1 MSKKDTISKIY
12 MSKNEIFADAVNF
25 YFFDGKQTV
34 RPEHLRELSPEELA
48 LPYGKEG
55 QSGQPATFPVQ
66 KYRDILKECAIKEN
80 NGTIYVI
87 YGIEVQ
93 SSVHYAMPV
102 RNMLYDAL
110 HYAAQ
115 VSEIVSEHRKNRD
128 YGMDTGEFLSG
139 FYRSDRLYPVHT
151 MVIYFGAR
159 TWDGP
164 RSLKEM
170 LRLPEKNVF
179 FNDYRLNLLV
189 PAEVEDF
196 GKFHTQLGGV
206 LEFLKVMEDKEE
218 LADLIRRKK
227 DFFQELP
234 REAAEVLRAFAK
246 TDIKISGSEEEV
258 DMCRG
263 IDEMMEDV
271 REELIRNFIREGT
284 PYDITRRCVL
294 REGMSEE
301 QFQKIWASER
311 KIAN

>member
-1 MSKKDTISKIY
+1 
-12 MSKNEIFADAVNF
+12 
-25 YFFDGKQTV
+25 
-34 RPEHLRELSPEELA
+34 
-48 LPYGKEG
+48 
-55 QSGQPATFPVQ
+55 
-66 KYRDILKECAIKEN
+66 
-80 NGTIYVI
+80 
-87 YGIEVQ
+87 
-93 SSVHYAMPV
+93 
-102 RNMLYDAL
+102 
-110 HYAAQ
+110 
-115 VSEIVSEHRKNRD
+115 
-128 YGMDTGEFLSG
+128 MDTGEFLSG

-151 MVIYFGAR
+151 LVIYFGAR

-170 LRLPEKNVF
+170 LRLSEKNVF

-246 TDIKISGSEEEV
+246 TDIKISDSEEEV

-284 PYDITRRCVL
+284 PYDIARRCVL
-294 REGMSEE
+294 KEGMSEE
-301 QFQKIWASER
+301 QFQKLWASER